1 MQSIFGEQKLTRV
14 HKFTQHTIMDV
25 FEANWRLVR
34 ESYYNN
40 GAEVFKSDLCNFIGK
55 LDEQKEVKLRYIQ
68 KLLALLGY
76 SNLSRVEYIE
86 FFNRNDL
93 ARNMKENDEEIIAI
107 LRKSCRLGKL
117 STVQYIVN
125 LYKEFA
131 PECLKVALC
140 SQRYDLR
147 ENDGYNAL
155 YLATMS
161 NQVDLTLVKYV
172 AELLISINVDKL
184 EFLLT
189 FESHELF
196 FHAFDKMGDSPL
208 VEYIIGLYGEDLG
221 ELDQYISSFD
231 FYYDRDDRDNY
242 NIIAEKGELLVTL
255 LGRFGI
261 TIDLEEFS
269 NPHDHDDESVDNS
282 DDEESQEKGSFAH
295 VEDVP
300 RINEP
305 DCVACWSKGAGTHAF
320 APCGHICLCYTCA
333 KASAFTSCPLCRS
346 KGSPFALR
354 SAKIDIAD

>member
-1 MQSIFGEQKLTRV
+1 
-14 HKFTQHTIMDV
+14 MDMLEPDWTH
-25 FEANWRLVR
+25 FL
-34 ESYYNN
+34 
-40 GAEVFKSDLCNFIGK
+40 SDLCHNNDVEGFKDAIKFFIGK
-55 LDEQKEVKLRYIQ
+55 LDMLIGKQKIQKESKYRYIN
-68 KLLALLGY
+68 KMLKIVHTY
-76 SNLSRVEYIE
+76 SLVEYIE
-86 FFNRNDL
+86 FFNASDL
-93 ARNMKENDEEIIAI
+93 AQIITTNDGEMITILI
-107 LRKSCRLGKL
+107 LRKACRLSKT
-117 STVQYIVN
+117 STVQYIVA

-131 PECLKVALC
+131 PESLYDALFL
-140 SQRYDLR
+140 QRYSES
-147 ENDGYNAL
+147 ENDGWNAL

-172 AELLISINVDKL
+172 AELLISIDVDKL
-184 EFLLT
+184 ETLLA
-189 FESHELF
+189 FSYHKLF
-196 FHAFDKMGDSPL
+196 FHAFDKTGDSPV
-208 VEYIIGLYGEDLG
+208 VEYIIGLYGENVG
-221 ELDQYISSFD
+221 ELDVYISSFD
-231 FYYDRDDRDNY
+231 FYYDRDDRDY
-242 NIIAEKGELLVTL
+242 YQIIAEKGDLLVAL

-295 VEDVP
+295 VENVP
-300 RINEP
+300 RISEP

>member
-1 MQSIFGEQKLTRV
+1 
-14 HKFTQHTIMDV
+14 
-25 FEANWRLVR
+25 
-34 ESYYNN
+34 
-40 GAEVFKSDLCNFIGK
+40 
-55 LDEQKEVKLRYIQ
+55 
-68 KLLALLGY
+68 
-76 SNLSRVEYIE
+76 
-86 FFNRNDL
+86 
-93 ARNMKENDEEIIAI
+93 MKENDEEIIAI

-221 ELDQYISSFD
+221 ELEQYISSFD

-242 NIIAEKGELLVTL
+242 EIIAEKGDLLVAL

-261 TIDLEEFS
+261 SIDLEEFS

-300 RINEP
+300 RISEP